1 MTDTFREL
9 GRTGIKVSTVTMG
22 CWAIVGDATWG
33 PQSEQDAVDAIH
45 AALDLGVNCFDSAE
59 MYGNGYSEQILA
71 KALAGKRS
79 RAVLCSKFSPQHA
92 NSWDDLLGACNNS
105 LKNLGTDY
113 LDVYYLHWPNRQTPI
128 EKIAGWCDDL
138 RRQGK
143 IRAFAV
149 SNFGVDDLG
158 DLLKVAAPAVN
169 QLPYNLLWR
178 VVENEIL
185 PLCRRHDVSVACYS
199 PIAQGLL
206 TGKFADADAV
216 PESRGRT
223 RHFSRRRPQTRHQED
238 GQEEATFAAIRA
250 IAAIADDLS
259 CPMAEL
265 ALAWLI
271 HQPGI
276 ATVIAGARNPG
287 QMAANAKAMD
297 RTLTP
302 ETIARLNAAT
312 EPLKTAFGNNPDMWQ
327 SAENSR
333 FR

>member
-1 MTDTFREL
+1 MTSTFREL
-9 GRTGIKVSTVTMG
+9 GQTGIKVSTVTMG

-33 PQSEQDAVDAIH
+33 PQNEQDAINAIH

-71 KALAGKRS
+71 KALAGKRHQ
-79 RAVLCSKFSPQHA
+79 AVLCSKFISQHA
-92 NSWDDLLGACNNS
+92 NSWEDLSGACNNS
-105 LKNLGTDY
+105 LKNLGVDCI
-113 LDVYYLHWPNRQTPI
+113 DVYYLHWPNRQTPI
-128 EKIAGWCDDL
+128 ETIAGWCDDL
-138 RRQGK
+138 RQQGK

-149 SNFGVDDLG
+149 SNFGVGDLG
-158 DLLKVAAPAVN
+158 DLLKVTTPAVN

-178 VVENEIL
+178 VIENEIL
-185 PLCRRHDVSVACYS
+185 PLCRQRGVSVACYS

-206 TGKFADADAV
+206 TGKFADADSV

-223 RHFSRRRPQTRHQED
+223 RHFSRRRVQVRHQEE

-276 ATVIAGARNPG
+276 ATVIAGARSPE
-287 QMAANAKAMD
+287 QMAANAKAMT

-302 ETIARLNAAT
+302 ETIERLKAAT
-312 EPLKTAFGNNPDMWQ
+312 EPLKAAFDNNADMWQ

-333 FR
+333 YR